1 MASTSTSS
9 SSSRSSSILDDPSNP
24 LYLHHEESP
33 GAMLVYQPLVGENY
47 PTWARSM
54 QMALIAKNKLGFI
67 DGTLTLS
74 SPMVKTPSTIQAWIR
89 CNKMVASWILNS
101 VSQEIATSIIYRD
114 TALEIWNNLKERLS
128 QRNGPRI
135 FQLQKDIVGITQGQ
149 SSITSYFTQL
159 KVLWDELRNV
169 QPFPVCSCGSCTCN
183 LGQKLSDLQHQDLV
197 MQFLMG
203 LNESYSQVRAQIL
216 LMDPLPSINEV
227 YSFLIQEERECSVEK
242 NLDLAGNN
250 NNKNSK
256 GKNNSTCNHCGMMG
270 HTVEKCYKIYGY
282 PPSFRPKGK
291 KSTMVHQVN
300 LQDEQVEKNSTS
312 ASTSFSF
319 TQEQCQQSLAMLG
332 TQIQSVNF
340 DFANKEV
347 HMANNVIQPAT
358 HSTFMAE
365 FVANN
370 ISDPGSWIRNGT
382 TNPIPNF
389 SKQLSIS
396 SLFPP
401 YNSDT
406 ETDAS
411 SESNEIPPKLA
422 LYSNSIMSFFPPARS
437 QSDSTNSENYEII
450 PTDPSISASSIHPIR
465 KATFKDLF
473 EFRKWKSSNSAE
485 SNGTPPKFS
494 HSKKKSILSFF
505 STAKSRTNNSKNDKT
520 IQIIP
525 RRTLLTASLKELIG
539 IVGKKEFPLQMLLE
553 ATNNFSEDHKI
564 GTSSFCSIYRATLN
578 DGRVVVIKRAEISKS
593 KPYESYVNDCG
604 YHDKKLEALSRLSHK
619 NLIRFLGFCED
630 NNERVLVYDYMK
642 HGNLDDHLHKHPSTP
657 LMSWAAR
664 IRMALDIARGI
675 EYLHVYAVPPIIH
688 RDIKTS
694 NILLD
699 ATWTAKVTDFGLSL
713 MAPMDAESPLSLL
726 AAGTVGYIDPEY
738 YRLQRLTTKSDVY
751 SFGVVLLEMLSGY
764 KAIHWDE
771 NGVPWNVADFVVPY
785 IVQDE
790 IQKVLDPKVPP
801 PTPFEIQ
808 AVAYVGYLA
817 VDCVSPEGLNRP
829 SMTEIVKRL
838 QSALDACVDPD
849 AE

>member
-9 SSSRSSSILDDPSNP
+9 SSSQSSSILDDPSNP

-54 QMALIAKNKLGFI
+54 RMALIAKNKLGFI

-128 QRNGPRI
+128 QGNGPRI
-135 FQLQKDIVGITQGQ
+135 FQLRKDIVGSIQGQ

-159 KVLWDELRNV
+159 KVLWDQLQHVR
-169 QPFPVCSCGSCTCN
+169 PFPVCSCGSCTCN
-183 LGQKLSDLQHQDLV
+183 LGQKVSDLQHQDLV
-197 MQFLMG
+197 VRFLMG
-203 LNESYSQVRAQIL
+203 LNDSYSQVRAQIL

-227 YSFLIQEERECSVEK
+227 YSLLIQEERECSVKK
-242 NLDLAGNN
+242 NLDPHMESTTLVTKVSSSAGNN
-250 NNKNSK
+250 NNKNSE
-256 GKNNSTCNHCGMMG
+256 GKNDSTCNHCGMMG
-270 HTVEKCYKIYGY
+270 HTVEKCYK
-282 PPSFRPKGK
+282 SEGK
-291 KSTMVHQVN
+291 KSTVVHQVN

-319 TQEQCQQSLAMLG
+319 TKEQCQQSLATPG

-340 DFANKEV
+340 DFASKE
-347 HMANNVIQPAT
+347 HMDNNVIQPAT

-370 ISDPGSWIRNGT
+370 SSDPGSWVRNGT

-389 SKQLSIS
+389 SKQLSIA
-396 SLFPP
+396 SLFPA

-411 SESNEIPPKLA
+411 SESNEIPPKLS

-437 QSDSTNSENYEII
+437 QSDSSNSES
-450 PTDPSISASSIHPIR
+450 PIHPIR
-465 KATFKDLF
+465 KVTFKDLF

-505 STAKSRTNNSKNDKT
+505 STAKSRTNNSKNDET

-525 RRTLLTASLKELIG
+525 RRTLLTPSFKDLIG
-539 IVGKKEFPLQMLLE
+539 IVGKKEYPLQMLLE
-553 ATNNFSEDHKI
+553 ATNNFSEYHKI
-564 GTSSFCSIYRATLN
+564 GTGSFGSIYRATLN

-593 KPYESYVNDCG
+593 KPYESYVNDCE
-604 YHDKKLEALSRLSHK
+604 YHGNAFLSELEALSRLSHK
-619 NLIRFLGFCED
+619 NLVRLLGFCED
-630 NNERVLVYDYMK
+630 DNEHVLVFDYMRNGSL
-642 HGNLDDHLHKHPSTP
+642 HDHLHKLPSTP
-657 LMSWAAR
+657 LMSWVTR
-664 IRMALDIARGI
+664 IKVALDIARGI

-688 RDIKTS
+688 RDIKSS

-713 MAPMDAESPLSLL
+713 KAPMDAESPLSLL
-726 AAGTVGYIDPEY
+726 AAGTVGYMDPEY
-738 YRLQRLTTKSDVY
+738 YRLQQLTTKSDVY
-751 SFGVVLLEMLSGY
+751 GFGVVLLEMLSGY
-764 KAIHWDE
+764 NAIHADE
-771 NGVPWNVADFVVPY
+771 NGVPRNVVDFVAPY
-785 IVQDE
+785 IIQDE

-801 PTPFEIQ
+801 PTPFEIE

-829 SMTEIVKRL
+829 SMTEIVKSL
-838 QSALDACVDPD
+838 QRALDACLDPD